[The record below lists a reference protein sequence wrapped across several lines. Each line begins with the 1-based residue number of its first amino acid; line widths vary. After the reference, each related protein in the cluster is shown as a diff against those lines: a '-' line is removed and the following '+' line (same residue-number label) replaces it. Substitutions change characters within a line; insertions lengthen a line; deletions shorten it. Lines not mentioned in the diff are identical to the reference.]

1 MDTDV
6 DTLSSRIRSARISSG
21 LSQTDLAK
29 ALSVNRATVGHWERE
44 ESFSPTIDHLQRMSR
59 IMNVS
64 VSWLVVGEQ
73 IKPAGE
79 TVGTRSS
86 LEARLVEL
94 SKHLP
99 MSFLLHLL
107 ALMESAETYI

>member
-1 MDTDV
+1 MDMEF
-6 DTLSSRIRSARISSG
+6 DTLSARIRFARISSG

-44 ESFSPTIDHLQRMSR
+44 ESFSPTIDHLQGMAR

-64 VSWLVVGEQ
+64 VSWLVAGEQ
-73 IKPAGE
+73 MKRTGE

-86 LEARLVEL
+86 LEARMVEL

-107 ALMESAETYI
+107 ALMDSAETYI

>member
-1 MDTDV
+1 MDMDV
-6 DTLSSRIRSARISSG
+6 DTLSSRIRSARISNG

-29 ALSVNRATVGHWERE
+29 ALSVNRATVGHWERDA
-44 ESFSPTIDHLQRMSR
+44 SFSPTIDHLQGMARV
-59 IMNVS
+59 MNVS

-73 IKPAGE
+73 MKPAGE

-86 LEARLVEL
+86 LEAKMVEL

-99 MSFLLHLL
+99 VSFLLHLL
-107 ALMESAETYI
+107 ALMESADTYI